1 MRPHT
6 PGQHIWPSFGI
17 LGGIIVTLIVMVLLG
32 TVSPIW
38 GSQAITTEV
47 ERTKVLPESSSLVT
61 RTVFLPVVA
70 REYEPLVPSVFGI
83 QTYGGLHLPSAGLT
97 LAHQARA
104 YWIRSDISWASVEPT
119 DSLPKD
125 YRFSFYDAS
134 FLSATQAGFR
144 LIVTIGGNP
153 SWAATYA
160 NGPIDKVD
168 IGAFTE
174 FVGTVVERYDGDGWE
189 DAPGSPV
196 IEYWEFYNEPDNG
209 SRLAAE
215 RGGAYW
221 GHFGAE
227 YARMLCMVYPV
238 IKAANPR
245 AQVALGGLA
254 YDWFED
260 QNGPFVREFLDDV
273 LRAGGGNCF
282 DVMNFHYYPAF
293 ESVWSPY
300 GPGLSGKVNYLRS
313 KLAQYG
319 ITDKPMICTETGWFS
334 GNHPNIPS
342 TPETQSRYTVK
353 LFAQSIASGLGHAIW
368 FSWIDPGPYYGDFGL
383 LTQDRQPKP
392 AFYAYRTAAY
402 WLGRAS
408 YQRAL
413 TTAELGNS
421 AMEGYLLTWADG
433 KPLYVLWSNDGQARE
448 IRLPAMQAQ
457 TLNMY
462 GDTTRLF
469 NDGSDGWADGYIRVN
484 VGPDPVYVRVLQ

>member
-1 MRPHT
+1 MKPRIS
-6 PGQHIWPSFGI
+6 HIWLSLAT
-17 LGGIIVTLIVMVLLG
+17 LGGIATALIASFLLG
-32 TVSPIW
+32 AASPVQ
-38 GSQAITTEV
+38 GSRAISTEIG
-47 ERTKVLPESSSLVT
+47 EMSSLPGGLSFIT
-61 RTVFLPVVA
+61 HTVFLPVVV
-70 REYEPLVPSVFGI
+70 REYEPPVPSVFGI

-97 LAHQARA
+97 LAQQARA

-119 DSLPKD
+119 DSLPQD

-144 LIVTIGGNP
+144 LIVTIGSNP

-168 IGAFTE
+168 IGKFVE

-227 YARMLCMVYPV
+227 YARMLCTVYPV
-238 IKAANPR
+238 VKAANPR
-245 AQVALGGLA
+245 AQVVLGGLA

-260 QNGPFVREFLDDV
+260 QNGPFVRGFLDDV
-273 LRAGGGNCF
+273 LKASGGNCF

-293 ESVWSPY
+293 EVIWSPY
-300 GPGLSGKVNYLRS
+300 GSGLSGKVNYLRN

-319 ITDKPMICTETGWFS
+319 ITNKPMICTETGWFS

-353 LFAQSIASGLGHAIW
+353 LFAQSIASNLGLTIW
-368 FSWIDPGPYYGDFGL
+368 FTWIDPGPYYGDFGL
-383 LTQDRQPKP
+383 LTQDLQPKL

-408 YQRAL
+408 FQRTL
-413 TTAELGNS
+413 TTPELGNS
-421 AMEGYLLTWADG
+421 AMEGYLLTWTDG
-433 KPLYVLWSNDGQARE
+433 KPLYVLWSNDDQTRA
-448 IRLPAMQAQ
+448 IRLPATQAQ
-457 TLNMY
+457 VLNMY
-462 GDTTRLF
+462 GDTIDLV
-469 NDGSDGWADGYIRVN
+469 NDGDDGQSDGRIQVN
-484 VGPDPVYVRVLQ
+484 VGPNPIYVRVLQ